1 MKNNH
6 CILIISIII
15 ALTALST
22 SCGTVNKAKANGSA
36 QMGQATT
43 TPVSP
48 TASDP
53 RDAVIATLA
62 DWQTMQTGGNI
73 RLSAGSTFSSSIQV
87 RMVRDQ
93 AIYISLRPVLGIEVG
108 KLIIT
113 ADSLYAVDKVHKRYI
128 AEKVSLLTGGIPVTV
143 SDVQNIFLGRPFII
157 GKGTLSEDTKAY
169 MTVSNEG
176 DSFTLVPGES
186 YKGYGYTFS
195 FNKKNEITSLQIMP
209 QGSAT
214 ASCQVKY
221 SDVKASAAG
230 NIAHSIDA
238 NASIEKK
245 NVAFSL
251 TYKGID
257 WNGKVRIELGI
268 PSNYKRM
275 SARDLFSMFAN

>member
-62 DWQTMQTGGNI
+62 DWQTMQTSGNI

-195 FNKKNEITSLQIMP
+195 FNKKSEITSLQIMP

-221 SDVKASAAG
+221 SDVKASTAG

-268 PSNYKRM
+268 PGNYKRM

>member
-43 TPVSP
+43 TPVFP